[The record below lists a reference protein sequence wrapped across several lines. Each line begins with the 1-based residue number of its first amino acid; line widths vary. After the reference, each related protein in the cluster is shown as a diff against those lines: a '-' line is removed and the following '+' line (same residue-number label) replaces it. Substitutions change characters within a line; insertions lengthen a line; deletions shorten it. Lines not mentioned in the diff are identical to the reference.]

1 MKTDFDEIIERHGT
15 DSVKYDLAVRRGKKE
30 DILPLWVADMDFR
43 SPTCVIEELKA
54 RADHGIFGYSTTG
67 DKYFSAVADWFKES
81 TGWDIK
87 RNWLVQTPGVIAGIA
102 AAIRALTEK
111 GEGVLIQEPVYYPF
125 ADGIKSN
132 GRKKIINEL
141 VYHDGRYTIDLKD
154 FEEKIIENSVK
165 LFILCNPHNPVG
177 RVWTQE
183 ELASMGDICL
193 RNGVIVV
200 ADEIHQDFIYPG
212 HKHVVFADIKTEFAE
227 ISVTCTAPSKT
238 FNLAGLQISNI
249 VIPNREIRKRFKAAL
264 NQVGFNEPNIMGLAA
279 CEAAY
284 KGGREWLS
292 ELREYLNSNLIF
304 LRESLMQRIPKVKL
318 VEPEGTYLVWLDFS
332 GIGLDD
338 EALEELITERAG
350 LWLDA
355 GTMFGAGGS
364 GFERINIACPKA
376 TLEDALLRLENAVN
390 EIE

>member
-1 MKTDFDEIIERHGT
+1 MKNDFDEIIERHGT

-43 SPTCVIEELKA
+43 SPACVIEALKA

-67 DKYFSAVADWFKES
+67 DKYFSAVAAWFKGS
-81 TGWDIK
+81 TGWEIK
-87 RNWLVQTPGVIAGIA
+87 RNWLVQTPGVIAGVA

-125 ADGIKSN
+125 ADSIKSN
-132 GRKKIINEL
+132 GRKKIVNEL

-154 FEEKIIENSVK
+154 FEQKIIENNVK
-165 LFILCNPHNPVG
+165 LFILCSPHNPVG
-177 RVWTQE
+177 RVWTPE
-183 ELASMGDICL
+183 ELISMGDICL
-193 RNGVIVV
+193 RNGVIVA
-200 ADEIHQDFIYPG
+200 ADEIHQDFIYSG
-212 HKHVVFADIKTEFAE
+212 HTHVVFADIKTEFAE

-249 VIPNREIRKRFKAAL
+249 VIPNREIRKRFKEAL
-264 NQVGFNEPNIMGLAA
+264 NQVGYNEANIMGLVA

-284 KGGREWLS
+284 EGGREWLS
-292 ELREYLNSNLIF
+292 ELKEYLDANLKF
-304 LRESLMQRIPKVKL
+304 LREFLQKRIPKVRL
-318 VEPEGTYLVWLDFS
+318 VEPEGTYLVWLDFR
-332 GIGLDD
+332 GTELDD
-338 EALEELITERAG
+338 EALEELITEKAG

-376 TLEDALLRLENAVN
+376 TLEEALLRLENAVN
-390 EIE
+390 EME